1 MIFNNNTE
9 QDAPFQNNEPE
20 NTEFQQTNVHENS
33 ENENEDV
40 ENKDLSFDFI
50 ETTPPKNIVELEII
64 KKTTPKT
71 EKKPENKEALPD
83 FIETTPPKNI
93 VEPEIIKK
101 TTPKTEK
108 KPENKENTS
117 TRLTITTSFVQNE
130 VEHLKHIIA
139 ARIEAG
145 VTRNNSHFIR
155 QCVDF
160 TINSGFVFKEKRFG
174 LPENTP
180 KLILEDAFFNNN
192 K

>member
-9 QDAPFQNNEPE
+9 QDTAFQNNEPE
-20 NTEFQQTNVHENS
+20 NTEFQQTNAHENS
-33 ENENEDV
+33 ENENEEV

-50 ETTPPKNIVELEII
+50 EKST
-64 KKTTPKT
+64 
-71 EKKPENKEALPD
+71 
-83 FIETTPPKNI
+83 PKNI

-101 TTPKTEK
+101 TTPQTEK

-145 VTRNNSHFIR
+145 VTRDNSHFIR

-180 KLILEDAFFNNN
+180 KLILKDAFFNNN

>member
-1 MIFNNNTE
+1 MITENTTYE
-9 QDAPFQNNEPE
+9 NVAEENKKSE
-20 NTEFQQTNVHENS
+20 NTEFQQTNVPENS
-33 ENENEDV
+33 ENENT
-40 ENKDLSFDFI
+40 ENK
-50 ETTPPKNIVELEII
+50 
-64 KKTTPKT
+64 
-71 EKKPENKEALPD
+71 NKEALPD
-83 FIETTPPKNI
+83 FIEKSSTKNV
-93 VEPEIIKK
+93 VEAEIIEK
-101 TTPKTEK
+101 TTHKTEK
-108 KPENKENTS
+108 KPKNEENTS

-145 VTRNNSHFIR
+145 ATRDNSHFIR

-180 KLILEDAFFNNN
+180 KLILKDAFFNNN